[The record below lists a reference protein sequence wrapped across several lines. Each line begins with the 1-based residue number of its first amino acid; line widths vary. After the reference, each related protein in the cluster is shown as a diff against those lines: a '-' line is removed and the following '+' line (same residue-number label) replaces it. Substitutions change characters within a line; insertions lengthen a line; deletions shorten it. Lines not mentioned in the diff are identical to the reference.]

1 MLRSALVLLVVAA
14 CSGGPQRV
22 GSAPSWR
29 PSGSAGG
36 GELKAVAAAPVVFAP
51 AAPGEAM
58 YNKPAPAP
66 KASPLGDAVAAA
78 IAEAA
83 QAAGVDA
90 PAADARLVKVCEE
103 LAQIVPEQGVV
114 AYRVVQFTMQRNG
127 IIEPSPHLL
136 VLWGD
141 LGNPQGIVDQ
151 LRPRFAD
158 MLSKNLAMRLGVG
171 AAVRG
176 PDNTGAVV
184 FALQATSIMTN
195 PIPRSLPEDG
205 SFRLDGAVSR
215 PYRDP
220 EVLVTSEDGKTR
232 RLPLAKG
239 RKPGAFSTNLTCQGQ
254 SGRQQIEINGSDAT
268 GSTVLANFPVWCGET
283 PPTSIL
289 VEAQQED
296 PAPASA
302 QDAELRLLALVNRDR
317 RKAGLAEL
325 TWDDGVAKVARGY
338 SEEMKRTRVVAHIS
352 PTSGSAT
359 DRVKAARIN
368 TQLVLENVARAYGVA
383 EAHAGLMDS
392 PGHHQNLMSPLATHI
407 GIGVA
412 LGNLV
417 SGRPEMFVTQV
428 FTRVNQRID
437 ERETATKLHQM
448 LSGNRTIPRAAMLDR
463 IAQRVAEH
471 MASGAPME
479 RAWDPVEAD
488 LRAATKS
495 YRLQTAITAAQ
506 DISMVDVSKLLE
518 GANVEELGI
527 GIAQGPHPDLG
538 EGATWIVLLLGE
550 KPKPPVRPK
559 K

>member
-1 MLRSALVLLVVAA
+1 MVRSALVLLVVAA
-14 CSGGPQRV
+14 CSGGGPQRV

-29 PSGSAGG
+29 PNATGS
-36 GELKAVAAAPVVFAP
+36 GELKTTAAEPVVFAP
-51 AAPGEAM
+51 SAPGEAM
-58 YNKPAPAP
+58 YNKPVQAP
-66 KASPLGDAVAAA
+66 KATALSEAVVSA
-78 IAEAA
+78 ITEAA
-83 QAAGVDA
+83 RSGGVEA
-90 PAADARLVKVCEE
+90 PVADARLFKVCEE

-127 IIEPSPHLL
+127 LIEPSPHLL

-158 MLSKNLAMRLGVG
+158 MLPQHLSTRVGVG

-184 FALQATSIMTN
+184 FALQSSAITTN

-205 SFRLDGAVSR
+205 AFRLDGAVSR

-220 EVLVTSEDGKTR
+220 EVLITSEDGKTR

-239 RKPGAFSTNLTCQGQ
+239 RKPGAFSANLSCKGQ
-254 SGRQQIEINGSDAT
+254 SGRQQVEINGTDAT

-296 PAPASA
+296 PPPASA
-302 QDAELRLLALVNRDR
+302 EEAEQRLLALVNRDR

-325 TWDDGVAKVARGY
+325 QWDEAVTKVARSY

-352 PTSGSAT
+352 PTSGSAA
-359 DRVKAARIN
+359 DRVRAAKIN

-392 PGHHQNLMSPLATHI
+392 PGHHQNLMSPLATTI

-437 ERETATKLHQM
+437 ARETAATLHKM
-448 LSGNRTIPRAAMLDR
+448 LQGKKTLPRAAMLDR

-471 MASGAPME
+471 MAGGAPME

-488 LRAATKS
+488 LRAATKV
-495 YRLQTAITAAQ
+495 YKLQTAITAAP
-506 DISMVDVSKLLE
+506 DVAMVDVSKLMD
-518 GANVEELGI
+518 GIDVEELGI

-550 KPKPPVRPK
+550 KTKPAKPK